1 MSRDFGLGRKLRCD
15 IPVWLAGGVNCQPRT
30 GLIFSD
36 STHCV
41 RDDCFRYILYW
52 VVILYWCCVLAGEP
66 SASGLQE
73 NDYPVLSDDRIG
85 LVALKE
91 IGSVKRLPLPAEL
104 AERFACIL
112 YLQFFVVVAA
122 AAAAAVGQMKVVWTC

>member
-1 MSRDFGLGRKLRCD
+1 MLFPCLLLNVLPGIFRLD
-15 IPVWLAGGVNCQPRT
+15 I
-30 GLIFSD
+30 IS
-36 STHCV
+36 
-41 RDDCFRYILYW
+41 
-52 VVILYWCCVLAGEP
+52 VLNGCHVCAAEP

-85 LVALKE
+85 LAALRE

-112 YLQFFVVVAA
+112 QWQLFVVV
-122 AAAAAVGQMKVVWTC
+122 VFTSNVCL

>member
-1 MSRDFGLGRKLRCD
+1 MAVC
-15 IPVWLAGGVNCQPRT
+15 
-30 GLIFSD
+30 
-36 STHCV
+36 
-41 RDDCFRYILYW
+41 
-52 VVILYWCCVLAGEP
+52 AGEP

-85 LVALKE
+85 LAALRE

-112 YLQFFVVVAA
+112 CWQQQQQQQRFCIIIQYTL
-122 AAAAAVGQMKVVWTC
+122 